1 MGRIDGKVAIVTGG
15 GSGIGY
21 ATARLFA
28 KEGAKVVV
36 ADLVQEG
43 MDRLMAD
50 VKGFGGIITSVLT
63 DVSKESDIQKMVQK
77 AVDTYGTVD
86 ILVNNAGGTPHAD
99 GKIEDFN
106 EAVFQKVV
114 DLNLKGVMLGIQH
127 VLPIMKANG
136 KGSIINTSSGS
147 GSLGDTTT
155 TIYAACKAGII
166 TLTKY
171 VATQYGPA
179 GIRCNAVAPGLVM
192 TEQQQKYMKKEVADL
207 LAEHTVLGRNGK
219 PEDIANAML
228 FFASDESSFITGQN
242 LAVDGG
248 IQIHE
253 PYYADFVRAGKQIS
267 SN

>member
-1 MGRIDGKVAIVTGG
+1 MGRIDGKVAVVTGAG
-15 GSGIGY
+15 AGIGY

-28 KEGAKVVV
+28 KEGAKVVA

-43 MDRLMAD
+43 LDRLVTD
-50 VKGFGGIITSVLT
+50 VKGFGGVITTVLC
-63 DVSKESDIQKMVQK
+63 DVSKETDIENMIKT

-86 ILVNNAGGTPHAD
+86 VLVNNAGGTPHAD
-99 GKIEDFN
+99 GKAEDFDS
-106 EAVFQKVV
+106 AVFQKVV
-114 DLNLKGVMLGIQH
+114 DLNLKGVMLGIKH

-136 KGSIINTSSGS
+136 KGSIINTSSGA
-147 GSLGDTTT
+147 GTLGDTTT

-171 VATQYGPA
+171 VATQYGLA

-192 TEQQQKYMKKEVADL
+192 TEQQQKYMKKEIADM
-207 LAEHTVLGRNGK
+207 LAEHTVLGRNAV

-253 PYYADFVRAGKQIS
+253 PYYADFMRAGKQIS
-267 SN
+267 SS